1 MNAPRPLVID
11 ASAAL
16 AVVLNEDQSDAVQ
29 RVIMARVAQGARI
42 VVPELFWIEISNALV
57 RRHRQ
62 PFDVVLEAIAAL
74 DGLGLITV
82 QTDRAGVLAA
92 TAAMLEHEL
101 SGYDATYLAL
111 AESADAEFLTL
122 DRRLAEAAGERAVP
136 LDRGEVREAHAPY
149 RLKPWITWSE
159 AASYFKAVREV
170 TLEESRR

>member
-29 RVIMARVAQGARI
+29 RVTMARVAHSARI

-62 PFDVVLEAIAAL
+62 PFNVVLEVIATL
-74 DGLGLITV
+74 DGLGLTTV
-82 QTDRAGVLAA
+82 QTDRAGLLAA
-92 TAAMLEHEL
+92 TAAMLEHKL

-111 AESADAEFLTL
+111 AHAVDASLLTL
-122 DRRLAEAAGERAVP
+122 DRRLATAAGDRAVI
-136 LDRGEVREAHAPY
+136 LDPGEVRETRPPY
-149 RLKPWITWSE
+149 RLEPWITWDD

-170 TLEESRR
+170 TLEEARR